1 MIKPEE
7 IPALAQYLSANDIE
21 LFECSW
27 PEGGLRLQFGE
38 AETSG
43 ETAAVSTQPD
53 GAEPAQRI
61 LKAPSI
67 GVLRLCHP
75 LGGAKP
81 LGEGDL
87 VQIGQL
93 VAYLETG
100 DVLLPIHAGQSGV
113 VARWLADDGC
123 LTGYG
128 TPLIEFL

>member
-27 PEGGLRLQFGE
+27 PEGGLRLRFGE
-38 AETSG
+38 A
-43 ETAAVSTQPD
+43 TADPTQPD
-53 GAEPAQRI
+53 AAEPAHRI

-75 LGGAKP
+75 LGRAQP
-81 LGEGDL
+81 LGDGDL

-113 VARWLADDGC
+113 VACWLADDGC